1 MLYPYFLIPFL
12 HKKVVK
18 MANPMYEQ
26 IIKNGIFDL
35 MRFGETITYRAQKA
49 EKGEE
54 IIAIVEIGESLAEE
68 KAAYRTAAVST
79 NKTSDTAMFT
89 VMLEDVP
96 KPEAGDVI
104 LYNAER
110 WIVRRVS
117 LIDSVGGNVTVEAE
131 RKVRGFGR

>member
-1 MLYPYFLIPFL
+1 M
-12 HKKVVK
+12 
-18 MANPMYEQ
+18 
-26 IIKNGIFDL
+26 
-35 MRFGETITYRAQKA
+35 
-49 EKGEE
+49 
-54 IIAIVEIGESLAEE
+54 AIVEIGETLQEE
-68 KAAYRTAAVST
+68 KAAYRGGDISA
-79 NKTSDTAMFT
+79 NRKTSDVAMFT

-96 KPEAGDVI
+96 KPEAGDAI

>member
-1 MLYPYFLIPFL
+1 
-12 HKKVVK
+12 
-18 MANPMYEQ
+18 MANPIYQ
-26 IIKNGIFDL
+26 KIIKNAVFNL
-35 MRFGETITYRAQKA
+35 NRFGETITYTPHNSEDGK
-49 EKGEE
+49 E
-54 IIAIVEIGESLAEE
+54 IVAIVEIGETLQEE
-68 KAAYRTAAVST
+68 KAAYRTAAAST

>member
-1 MLYPYFLIPFL
+1 
-12 HKKVVK
+12 
-18 MANPMYEQ
+18 MANPIYQ
-26 IIKNGIFDL
+26 KFIKNAVFNL
-35 MRFGETITYRAQKA
+35 NRFGESITYTPQNADEGK
-49 EKGEE
+49 E
-54 IIAIVEIGESLAEE
+54 IVAIVEIGETLQEE

-96 KPEAGDVI
+96 KPEAGDAI

>member
-1 MLYPYFLIPFL
+1 
-12 HKKVVK
+12 
-18 MANPMYEQ
+18 MANPIYQ
-26 IIKNGIFDL
+26 KIIKNAVFNL
-35 MRFGETITYRAQKA
+35 NRFGETITYTPQNAD
-49 EKGEE
+49 EGNE
-54 IIAIVEIGESLAEE
+54 IVAIVEIGETLQEE
-68 KAAYRTAAVST
+68 KAAYRGGDISA
-79 NKTSDTAMFT
+79 NRKTIDVAMFT

>member
-1 MLYPYFLIPFL
+1 
-12 HKKVVK
+12 
-18 MANPMYEQ
+18 MANPIYQ
-26 IIKNGIFDL
+26 KIIKNAVFNL
-35 MRFGETITYRAQKA
+35 NRFGETITYTPQNAD
-49 EKGEE
+49 KGNE
-54 IIAIVEIGESLAEE
+54 IVAIVEIGETLQEE
-68 KAAYRTAAVST
+68 KAAYRGGDISA
-79 NKTSDTAMFT
+79 NRKTSDVAMFT